1 MHQVLPVRADQRLAC
16 VFLVESLVRDN
27 ARREL
32 LFEMDMALMRWRSQH
47 GETPDLVALTGQYH
61 KLLRMRAST

>member
-1 MHQVLPVRADQRLAC
+1 MAC
-16 VFLVESLVRDN
+16 EFRIESLVHDN
-27 ARREL
+27 AQRAL

>member
-1 MHQVLPVRADQRLAC
+1 MHQVLPVRAGQRLAC

-32 LFEMDMALMRWRSQH
+32 LFEMDMALMRLRRKQ
-47 GETPDLVALTGQYH
+47 GEAPDLVALIGQYH
-61 KLLRMRAST
+61 KLLCMWAST